1 MKYRTDKIEES
12 QLTMEYNEIQ
22 KKNHYFKVV
31 LVRISTDEY
40 IILKGPQEEKLLAE
54 ILQDDYNSTRYEKM
68 LQLLADEVVQKDY
81 RETFFKVFS
90 MENMIKQFEEGKTMV
105 EYSYIRNVG
114 SEKKM
119 VNTRVYPRLKQNN
132 KLEELMIYVLS

>member
-1 MKYRTDKIEES
+1 
-12 QLTMEYNEIQ
+12 MEYNEIQ

-132 KLEELMIYVLS
+132 KREELMIYVLS

>member
-1 MKYRTDKIEES
+1 
-12 QLTMEYNEIQ
+12 
-22 KKNHYFKVV
+22 
-31 LVRISTDEY
+31 
-40 IILKGPQEEKLLAE
+40 
-54 ILQDDYNSTRYEKM
+54 M

-105 EYSYIRNVG
+105 EYSYIRDVG

>member
-1 MKYRTDKIEES
+1 
-12 QLTMEYNEIQ
+12 MEYNEIQ

>member
-1 MKYRTDKIEES
+1 
-12 QLTMEYNEIQ
+12 MEYNEIQ

-68 LQLLADEVVQKDY
+68 LQLLADEVVQKEY

>member
-1 MKYRTDKIEES
+1 
-12 QLTMEYNEIQ
+12 MEYNEIQ

-105 EYSYIRNVG
+105 EYSYIRDVG

>member
-1 MKYRTDKIEES
+1 
-12 QLTMEYNEIQ
+12 MEYNEIQ

-68 LQLLADEVVQKDY
+68 LQLLADEVVQKEY

-105 EYSYIRNVG
+105 EYSYIRDVG

>member
-1 MKYRTDKIEES
+1 
-12 QLTMEYNEIQ
+12 MEYNEIQ

-68 LQLLADEVVQKDY
+68 LQLLADEGVQKDY

>member
-1 MKYRTDKIEES
+1 
-12 QLTMEYNEIQ
+12 MEYNEIQ

-105 EYSYIRNVG
+105 EYSYIRNVD

>member
-1 MKYRTDKIEES
+1 
-12 QLTMEYNEIQ
+12 MEYNEIQ

-90 MENMIKQFEEGKTMV
+90 IKQFEEGKTMV

>member
-1 MKYRTDKIEES
+1 
-12 QLTMEYNEIQ
+12 MEYNEIQ

-119 VNTRVYPRLKQNN
+119 VNTRVYPRLKQNFPYFLLQN
-132 KLEELMIYVLS
+132 